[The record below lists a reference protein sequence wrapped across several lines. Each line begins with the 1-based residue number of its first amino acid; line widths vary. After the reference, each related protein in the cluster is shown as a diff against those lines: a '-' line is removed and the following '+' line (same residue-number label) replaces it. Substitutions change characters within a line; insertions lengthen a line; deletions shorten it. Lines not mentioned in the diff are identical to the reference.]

1 MTQKNRKRFRHKHL
15 KLFCYWLWVFPGQW
29 SGIIKF
35 GIITILCFSCCLF
48 FMLSSS
54 AIEES
59 FFHWQEQN
67 NPWLL
72 ITMMFLPPIILGLY
86 CYYVLPEEAQIER
99 MCELMDS
106 IVKKKAPFVHLL
118 AMYWVVILAIV
129 IIAYVLIDR

>member
-1 MTQKNRKRFRHKHL
+1 
-15 KLFCYWLWVFPGQW
+15 
-29 SGIIKF
+29 
-35 GIITILCFSCCLF
+35 
-48 FMLSSS
+48 MLSSF

-59 FFHWQEQN
+59 FFHCQEQN

-72 ITMMFLPPIILGLY
+72 ITIMFLPPIILGLY
-86 CYYVLPEEAQIER
+86 CYYVLPEEVQIER

-118 AMYWVVILAIV
+118 AMYWVVIWAIV